1 MLITVV
7 LVALAVTPA
16 AASAQGPPDERD
28 RFTDEFVDED
38 FCGTGVSVDV
48 VENSVVNVW
57 GLEGEDTFK
66 LTFRSRIAF
75 TYGDTTVF
83 LLNAGRLDVER
94 VTGEYP
100 GPRTDLAVDT
110 ACAPSCGSPEKAP
123 SRSTTDTSNTSRAST
138 RTATSSARRC
148 SRMPVGIRTSMTRC
162 SARPRPRPSEYPR
175 SRRDGGRRRSG
186 AHRFRTN

>member
-1 MLITVV
+1 MRRFMLITVV
-7 LVALAVTPA
+7 LAALAVTPA

-110 ACAPSCGSPEKAP
+110 GL
-123 SRSTTDTSNTSRAST
+123 RAFLRVPGEGAVTLDHGYLEYLASFDANGDFVGAEVLKDAGGHPDFYDAVFCEA
-138 RTATSSARRC
+138 ATEAL
-148 SRMPVGIRTSMTRC
+148 GIP
-162 SARPRPRPSEYPR
+162 A
-175 SRRDGGRRRSG
+175 
-186 AHRFRTN
+186 